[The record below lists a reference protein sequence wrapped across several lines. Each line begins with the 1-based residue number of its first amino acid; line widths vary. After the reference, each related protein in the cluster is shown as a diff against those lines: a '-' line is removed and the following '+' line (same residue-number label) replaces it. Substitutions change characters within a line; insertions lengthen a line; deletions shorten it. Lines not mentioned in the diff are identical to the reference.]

1 MRVQVRALA
10 GALSILIAHSAGAQ
24 FLQYTPPGGPERR
37 PEERREE
44 VEAEIEQARVRL
56 GPVRIAPW
64 FAVKDVSYVRT
75 LAGEEEGPSDVTAT
89 VGAGLRAWLRTGPK
103 LVWTAQA
110 LPEYVWWG
118 DREAARRLNGRY
130 LAGGFAFFNRLTLE
144 ALASREEAQRI
155 LTPEVATPA
164 SARAD
169 RLRAAAEVEISGALS
184 AFASATWTESES
196 LVEKG
201 EEEGG
206 DAGRLAAL
214 DLLDRRE
221 RLARAGLR
229 WRRGGWAVGLGLER
243 SEAEFER
250 DALDRS
256 NQGTSPIVEAQFEGS
271 RFFAR
276 TSLAARSLEATGGS
290 EFVDYD
296 GVTGDAAVVLGAG
309 GRREVSLYGSRQ
321 LVYSL
326 QPEQAWFE
334 DDRLG
339 AAFGFRLGR
348 RTGARVYAETG
359 AERYT
364 ALLPEAPR
372 RRDDL
377 FAYGGS
383 LSFELGRFGAL
394 ELQATR
400 TELDSNLPGFDRD
413 YTSIGTSFRLGPEL
427 LPAWD

>member
-1 MRVQVRALA
+1 MRVRVRALA
-10 GALSILIAHSAGAQ
+10 GAFSILIAHSAAAQ
-24 FLQYTPPGGPERR
+24 LLQYTPPGGPERR
-37 PEERREE
+37 PEERKES
-44 VEAEIEQARVRL
+44 VEKEIEAARLRL

-64 FAVKDVSYVRT
+64 FAVKDVAYVRT
-75 LAGEEEGPSDVTAT
+75 LAGERREPSDVTAT

-110 LPEYVWWG
+110 LPEYVWWR

-144 ALASREEAQRI
+144 ALGSREEAQAI

-169 RLRAAAEVEISGALS
+169 RLRTAAEVEISGALS
-184 AFASATWTESES
+184 AFASASWTETES
-196 LVEKG
+196 LVDEE

-214 DLLDRRE
+214 DLLNRQE

-229 WRRGGWAVGLGLER
+229 WRRGPWAVGLGVER
-243 SEAEFER
+243 SETEFE
-250 DALDRS
+250 DEALDRS
-256 NQGTSPIVEAQFEGS
+256 NQGTSPIVELLFDGS
-271 RFFAR
+271 RFLAR
-276 TSLAARSLEATGGS
+276 ADLAARSLEATGGS

-296 GVTGDAAVVLGAG
+296 GVTGNATVTLGAG

-326 QPEQAWFE
+326 QPGQAWFE
-334 DDRLG
+334 DERLG
-339 AAFGFRLGR
+339 AAFSFRLGR
-348 RTGARVYAETG
+348 RTFAGVYAETG
-359 AERYT
+359 EARYT

-383 LSFELGRFGAL
+383 LRFDLGRFAAL
-394 ELQATR
+394 EVRATR
-400 TELDSNLPGFDRD
+400 TELDSNLPGLDRD
-413 YTSIGTSFRLGPEL
+413 YTSVGTSVRLGPEL
-427 LPAWD
+427 LPAWN